1 MKRNLLSIALIS
13 VLAIAFVGCKD
24 DLVKDDIDAKYNRD
38 ATISAPVVT
47 NVTDASATVTYTA
60 EFDTTNLVGVYCGVV
75 LSTTEDFSGDKIE
88 VVLAPG
94 AQKSVEVKADTR
106 YYAKSYIVTGTG
118 VEYSEVKTF
127 QTEKAKEF
135 EDKYLWGTYTAYDD
149 GVDTVTYEMQISW
162 VEGTSNK
169 INIINWWDGGETVTA
184 SVDFEK
190 KQIVV
195 ELEPKIFDYSVLEPS
210 VGWVIF
216 YAVDEEGNFLDDVNV
231 IGTYDDKGNI
241 SFPEYGIFI
250 EEVGPYAYGSTDM
263 VKQ

>member
-94 AQKSVEVKADTR
+94 AQKSVEVKADKR
-106 YYAKSYIVTGTG
+106 Y
-118 VEYSEVKTF
+118 
-127 QTEKAKEF
+127 
-135 EDKYLWGTYTAYDD
+135 
-149 GVDTVTYEMQISW
+149 
-162 VEGTSNK
+162 
-169 INIINWWDGGETVTA
+169 
-184 SVDFEK
+184 
-190 KQIVV
+190 
-195 ELEPKIFDYSVLEPS
+195 
-210 VGWVIF
+210 
-216 YAVDEEGNFLDDVNV
+216 
-231 IGTYDDKGNI
+231 
-241 SFPEYGIFI
+241 
-250 EEVGPYAYGSTDM
+250 
-263 VKQ
+263 